1 MPIFSHQNE
10 NNKGPEFK
18 GTGNWSAKGTECPVK
33 GTPHSMRDSNGVT
46 RTVGP
51 HAPMKSWRNFSGP
64 QPELVFGKK
73 LRPTFS
79 FEGKLNCLEKKQKNL
94 TKYYFH

>member
-1 MPIFSHQNE
+1 MRTTKDLNSKEQ
-10 NNKGPEFK
+10 
-18 GTGNWSAKGTECPVK
+18 GTGRPKALSARSRELLHAREIVMVST
-33 GTPHSMRDSNGVT
+33 TT
-46 RTVGP
+46 IGP
-51 HAPMKSWRNFSGP
+51 NAPMKSLRNFSGL

-94 TKYYFH
+94 TIFYFVRL